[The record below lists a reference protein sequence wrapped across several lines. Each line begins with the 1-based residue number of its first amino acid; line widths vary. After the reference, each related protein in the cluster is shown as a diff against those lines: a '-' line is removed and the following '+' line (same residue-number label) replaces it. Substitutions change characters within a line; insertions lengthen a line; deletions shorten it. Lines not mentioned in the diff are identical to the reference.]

1 MRDCD
6 IKVKRPGVRAL
17 IRPGP
22 EAAAGSPIG
31 AEPAASSH
39 TRSREGRAMRRF
51 IALVVAMAFLASLAG
66 APAAVAQT
74 KAAPPA
80 KSDAPAAKSD
90 MKHEP
95 VDINSASADELKT
108 VPGIGDAFA
117 KKIVDGRPY
126 KRKDDLKTK
135 KIVPDATY
143 NKIKDHI
150 VAKQDTAATTDK
162 KK

>member
-1 MRDCD
+1 
-6 IKVKRPGVRAL
+6 
-17 IRPGP
+17 
-22 EAAAGSPIG
+22 
-31 AEPAASSH
+31 
-39 TRSREGRAMRRF
+39 MRRF
-51 IALVVAMAFLASLAG
+51 IALMVAMAFLASLAG

-95 VDINSASADELKT
+95 VDINSASADELRT
-108 VPGIGDAFA
+108 VPGIGEVYA

-126 KRKDDLKTK
+126 KRKDELKTK
-135 KIVPDATY
+135 NIVPAATY
-143 NKIKDHI
+143 DKIKNHI
-150 VAKQDTAATTDK
+150 VAKQATAAKDEK